1 MDWHKRFLQQAG
13 WTGDLRHYLFEKA
26 GLSHALRV
34 LEVGC
39 GTGAILVDIK
49 GPGNCFGLDLDAGRL
64 KEARQH
70 AAEAR
75 LVCGDALRLPFPS
88 ESFDITCCHYLL
100 LWVGDPLQALREMK
114 RVTHSGGSVL
124 ALAEPDHSARVDE
137 PAALAVLGRWQTEAL
152 RRLGADT
159 SLGGRLGHLFE
170 QAGIRLVE
178 TGLIR
183 GEGKQLMENKEWKL
197 EWEVL
202 EADLAGMIA
211 SEEVQ
216 ELKRLDEIAWQQGV
230 RILYVPTY
238 FAHGVV

>member
-13 WTGDLRHYLFEKA
+13 WTRDLRRYLFEKA
-26 GLSHALRV
+26 GLSLAQRV

-39 GTGAILVDIK
+39 GTGAILADIT
-49 GPGNCFGLDLDAGRL
+49 GPATSFGLDLDARRL

-70 AAEAR
+70 AVETR
-75 LVCGDALRLPFPS
+75 LICGDALRLPFPS
-88 ESFDITCCHYLL
+88 GSFDITCCHYLL
-100 LWVGDPLQALREMK
+100 LWVVDPLQALREMK
-114 RVTHSGGSVL
+114 RVTRTGGSVL

-137 PAALAVLGRWQTEAL
+137 PSALALLGRLQTEAL

-159 SLGGRLGHLFE
+159 SLGGRLGGLFQ

-178 TGLIR
+178 TGLILQDGNR
-183 GEGKQLMENKEWKL
+183 WMDKKEWLL

-211 SEEVQ
+211 PGDVQ
-216 ELKRLDEIAWQQGV
+216 ELRQLDAIAWQQGV
-230 RILYVPTY
+230 RKLYVPTY